1 MKTFNEFCQQHE
13 GLFSQFFKK
22 PIGDAPATGDSAQ
35 LGANHGKLEITNG
48 QVFFISDEGQKT
60 PLGPE
65 GQVKMQHSNFHN
77 QEWWE
82 IFTPKSLR

>member
-1 MKTFNEFCQQHE
+1 MNFANNMKDYFPNSSKN
-13 GLFSQFFKK
+13 LSVM
-22 PIGDAPATGDSAQ
+22 PPATGDSAQ